1 MQSRWQASENA
12 VTQML
17 QFGRS
22 GMGCREGTAPMW
34 WVAARR
40 FRLMQL
46 AAVRKRSKDDR
57 KAPAAA

>member
-1 MQSRWQASENA
+1 
-12 VTQML
+12 ML
-17 QFGRS
+17 QVGRS

-34 WVAARR
+34 WVAAWR